1 MSKIN
6 YEQNN
11 YVHLSNGV
19 KILTIEQ
26 LHKLYPKL
34 TPGGFNY
41 KSRTDGKWVYDLDD
55 ERIVNRPIEYKTI
68 AEFLTNNISK
78 IKTIDSSASTYY
90 YKHVV
95 EDNINHY
102 VANGMLIAAALACD
116 YRMKYYNGP
125 NAFFAWSRKDWK
137 KFQDTRGDS
146 GPPLDSKWT
155 KEKSEKLKKM
165 FDPSNPIKS
174 PDWMW
179 K

>member
-1 MSKIN
+1 MIVN
-6 YEQNN
+6 ENN

-95 EDNINHY
+95 EDNIHHY

-125 NAFFAWSRKDWK
+125 NALFAWSRKDWK

-146 GPPLDSKWT
+146 GPPLDSEWT
-155 KEKSEKLKKM
+155 KEKSEKLRKT
-165 FDPSNPIKS
+165 FDPANIIKS

>member
-1 MSKIN
+1 MIVN
-6 YEQNN
+6 ENN

-34 TPGGFNY
+34 TPAGFNY
-41 KSRTDGKWVYDLDD
+41 KSRTDGKWVYDLDSD
-55 ERIVNRPIEYKTI
+55 RIVKKPIAYKTI

-78 IKTIDSSASTYY
+78 TKTINKTSTTYH

-95 EDNINHY
+95 ESNIRHY
-102 VANGMLIAAALACD
+102 ITNGMLIAAALACD
-116 YRMKYYNGP
+116 YKMKYYDGP
-125 NAFFAWSRKDWK
+125 NAFFAWSRKDWR
-137 KFQDTRGDS
+137 KFEGVGGS
-146 GPPLDSKWT
+146 GPELDSEWT

>member
-1 MSKIN
+1 MIVN
-6 YEQNN
+6 ENN
-11 YVHLSNGV
+11 YVGLSNGV
-19 KILTIEQ
+19 KILTVEQ

-34 TPGGFNY
+34 TPAGFNY

-78 IKTIDSSASTYY
+78 IKTIDTSGSSYG

-95 EDNINHY
+95 EDSIHHY

-116 YRMKYYNGP
+116 YKMKYYNGP
-125 NAFFAWSRKDWK
+125 NAFFAWSKKDWR
-137 KFQDTRGDS
+137 KFENNRGNS
-146 GPPLDSKWT
+146 GPPLDSEWT
-155 KEKSEKLKKM
+155 KKKAENLRKL
-165 FDPSNPIKS
+165 FDPTKPRKS
-174 PDWMW
+174 PEWMW